1 MDMAEQRI
9 RWSID
14 SMVLR
19 DASLFSFG
27 WCAYALVPIV
37 RLAVLLD
44 YADGTQ
50 EVVPARYGVNR
61 DDVTASFPQL
71 TSACGFFV
79 HATLSSEQ
87 AVTAVWLEVHR
98 ADGSHEKLSC
108 PLPEQTHA
116 GPMPGQRPPSLPWTT
131 LVKDSFRAFWMLLRG
146 DWGAVWRGAKQR
158 YDWLRAGSAD
168 DVTLR
173 KLFAGLS
180 AGAVLIVDH
189 SLGGGANQ
197 FRAGR
202 VRLHTEA
209 GRDVVVWTFVPYLL
223 RHEISITS
231 GAGGSERKLQLAW
244 EAWELLLASRKVT
257 DVEFNNCVGY
267 PRQEEVPAMLAA
279 FRQVGGARLR
289 VFLHDFHMVCP
300 SHFLLNDEGK
310 FCGVPDI
317 EQCRK
322 CLPRINDGLAGLF
335 AARDIDLWRLRWGEM
350 LQVADEVVHFS
361 HSSRDL
367 LTRAYPILRD
377 DQWVLRPHQVA
388 AAKSS
393 FNYPRGET
401 GMRVAVVG
409 HISRHKGSTVVLD
422 LIRQARRQKV
432 DLQVVVIGT
441 LDAVDDA
448 EQVLQTGTYQPE
460 DLAEL
465 LAQHRVHM
473 ALMPSICPETFSY
486 VTHELMQ
493 IGVPLISFKIGAQA
507 EAVSAY
513 QRGRVTEMGS
523 AQELL
528 QQIQEFKTELDSRRL
543 P

>member
-1 MDMAEQRI
+1 
-9 RWSID
+9 
-14 SMVLR
+14 
-19 DASLFSFG
+19 
-27 WCAYALVPIV
+27 
-37 RLAVLLD
+37 
-44 YADGTQ
+44 
-50 EVVPARYGVNR
+50 
-61 DDVTASFPQL
+61 
-71 TSACGFFV
+71 
-79 HATLSSEQ
+79 
-87 AVTAVWLEVHR
+87 
-98 ADGSHEKLSC
+98 
-108 PLPEQTHA
+108 
-116 GPMPGQRPPSLPWTT
+116 MPGQRPPSLPWTT
-131 LVKDSFRAFWMLLRG
+131 LIKDSLRAFWMLLRG

-158 YDWLRAGSAD
+158 YNWLRAGAAD
-168 DVTLR
+168 DPTLR
-173 KLFAGLS
+173 KLFSSLS

-197 FRAGR
+197 FRNSR
-202 VRLHTEA
+202 VRHHIDA
-209 GRDVVVWTFVPYLL
+209 GRDVVVWTFIPYLL
-223 RHEISITS
+223 RHEITIAS
-231 GAGGSERKLQLAW
+231 GSGEPERKLQLAW

-310 FCGVPDI
+310 FCGVPDV

-350 LQVADEVVHFS
+350 LHVADEVVHFS
-361 HSSRDL
+361 RSSRDL
-367 LTRAYPILRD
+367 LMRAYPILRD

-388 AAKSS
+388 AATSRFS
-393 FNYPRGET
+393 YPRGES
-401 GMRVAVVG
+401 GICVAVVG
-409 HISRHKGSTVVLD
+409 HISRHKGSAVVLE
-422 LIRQARRQKV
+422 LIRQARLQQV

-441 LDAVDDA
+441 LDLVDEEA
-448 EQVLQTGTYQPE
+448 KVIQTGTYQHD
-460 DLAEL
+460 DLPKL
-465 LAQHRVHM
+465 LTEHRVHM

-513 QRGRVTEMGS
+513 ERGRVTEMGS

-528 QQIQEFKTELDSRRL
+528 QQLQDFKTELDSRQL